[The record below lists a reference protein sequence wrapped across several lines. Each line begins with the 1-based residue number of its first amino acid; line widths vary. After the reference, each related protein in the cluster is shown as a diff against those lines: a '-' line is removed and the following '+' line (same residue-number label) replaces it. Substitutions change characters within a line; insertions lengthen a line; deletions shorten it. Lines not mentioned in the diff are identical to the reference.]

1 MQAIGNSETAAAMRI
16 LNLTSHQL
24 FPVVSG
30 GQSDVLRFLE
40 ALSPHHDLYVF
51 GEEGGLNRAQLPQ
64 AQMVEGLPRGKQKY
78 ASPRA
83 ALRFLRAVR
92 SIEPDV
98 IVIDYPWFGALAMIA
113 RLLFGVPYI
122 VHEHNAEYVRFRRL
136 GRWWWWMLAGYEAA
150 VCWGARFVFCKTAAD
165 KAALTG
171 SLKINAEKII
181 ELPYGIDRDVFRP
194 NPEARRRLREEIG
207 LGDVPVALFNGGLR
221 YQANR
226 QAAEIIEREI
236 APRLLRQHPDLVVMM
251 VGSDPPFLGRRSNL
265 LYTGWVERIE
275 DFIVASDVIVVP
287 LIAGGGI
294 RTKIIEAIACG
305 VPVVSTTIGAE
316 GIDRDRCADHLIV
329 TDDWDAFA
337 EATIACLTGPH
348 GLVDPRFYELYEI
361 RRRVKSLGLHE
372 DQAWQAPQP

>member
-194 NPEARRRLREEIG
+194 NPEARRRSVTHTGALAPLTTVGRD
-207 LGDVPVALFNGGLR
+207 LGNPPTARMGHDHAVDGARARSLILAATSSLPYHNVVVGSGGGLR
-221 YQANR
+221 LAGTGTG
-226 QAAEIIEREI
+226 E
-236 APRLLRQHPDLVVMM
+236 PLD
-251 VGSDPPFLGRRSNL
+251 GR
-265 LYTGWVERIE
+265 
-275 DFIVASDVIVVP
+275 P
-287 LIAGGGI
+287 
-294 RTKIIEAIACG
+294 
-305 VPVVSTTIGAE
+305 
-316 GIDRDRCADHLIV
+316 
-329 TDDWDAFA
+329 
-337 EATIACLTGPH
+337 
-348 GLVDPRFYELYEI
+348 
-361 RRRVKSLGLHE
+361 
-372 DQAWQAPQP
+372 